1 MLKENPNETNTT
13 EKVKEKI
20 KAGLG
25 NGRGTLLLAIAGTF
39 VSLCATFMFC
49 IFSIGFDPAQLG
61 ESVFWSRWA
70 SMALSTMCV
79 YALVVLHKDE
89 VNRLKE
95 WYTKKN
101 DELAGKAK
109 DAVGEQFEEY
119 LREINMERRIE
130 WYKRKINAK
139 IGRLKQ
145 KLLRAELKAQ
155 KKRIKKRIEKI
166 KLQIV
171 KYKARASKDYIDANK
186 DNLKTRSKPISS
198 AQVLSETQ
206 RGDSGEQNFRSQS
219 AYYGGKSIMKVCL
232 SLVMT
237 AAFACVT
244 LNDLKAGFTVASVVV
259 IIFTLLSA
267 VISIVSAI
275 LAANGCYKNVYVPNL
290 LFKLKILSDFE
301 EWKGKKD
308 GKNPSLTVSSAE

>member
-1 MLKENPNETNTT
+1 MLNENEKEVFTSD
-13 EKVKEKI
+13 KVKEKI
-20 KAGLG
+20 KVGLG
-25 NGRGTLLLAIAGTF
+25 NGKGTLILAIAGTI

-49 IFSIGFDPAQLG
+49 IFSIGFDLSQLG

-70 SMALSTMCV
+70 SMATSTMCV

-89 VNRLKE
+89 VNRLKA
-95 WYTKKN
+95 WYTQKT

-109 DAVGEQFEEY
+109 EAVGEQFEEY

-130 WYKRKINAK
+130 WYKRKMNGKIAK
-139 IGRLKQ
+139 LNQKQLRLETKRQ
-145 KLLRAELKAQ
+145 KP
-155 KKRIKKRIEKI
+155 RIKKRIERVKEKI
-166 KLQIV
+166 EKFKERIT
-171 KYKARASKDYIDANK
+171 KDYIDANK
-186 DNLKTRSKPISS
+186 QTLKTRSKPISS

-219 AYYGGKSIMKVCL
+219 AYYGGKSVVKVCL
-232 SLVMT
+232 SLFMT
-237 AAFACVT
+237 AAFASVT
-244 LNDLKAGFTVASVVV
+244 LSDLAAGFNAASVVV
-259 IIFTLLSA
+259 IIFTLLSV

-301 EWKGKKD
+301 AWKEKGIR
-308 GKNPSLTVSSAE
+308 NN